1 MNQRS
6 SMAIALGAAILAGAL
21 PAQAAIDEIL
31 VTAQRR
37 EQNLQVVPLAVSA
50 FDISQISTRQI
61 DEVKDIGTNI
71 PNLQTYTV
79 TAGAQAIQVHS
90 RGASVQNPGFNVSE
104 SPVGI
109 YLDDIYFGRLA
120 SVNLDLSDVE
130 RIEVLRGPQGT
141 LYGRNTIAGAIKII
155 TRTPGDDSWATG
167 SVGIGNY
174 ETTKIAGSF
183 GGPIEEGALAASISA
198 IYDKRDSGWQNNPIT
213 GADPGEVRQQGCTR
227 QAALVRHGR
236 LRCRADRLG
245 CGRGERRLQR
255 RALYA
260 ICQ

>member
-6 SMAIALGAAILAGAL
+6 DNRDGPDCPGGCDPGWRLC

-37 EQNLQVVPLAVSA
+37 EQNLQEVPLAVSA

-90 RGASVQNPGFNVSE
+90 RGASVQNPGFNRFR
-104 SPVGI
+104 I
-109 YLDDIYFGRLA
+109 AGRHLPRRHLLSADWRA
-120 SVNLDLSDVE
+120 SISTCPMSNASKCCVV
-130 RIEVLRGPQGT
+130 RRAR

-155 TRTPGDDSWATG
+155 TRTPGDESWANG
-167 SVGIGNY
+167 SLGIGNY

-183 GGPIEEGALAASISA
+183 GGPIEEGAL
-198 IYDKRDSGWQNNPIT
+198 
-213 GADPGEVRQQGCTR
+213 GC
-227 QAALVRHGR
+227 VDFRH
-236 LRCRADRLG
+236 L
-245 CGRGERRLQR
+245 
-255 RALYA
+255 
-260 ICQ
+260 